1 MALPSRYV
9 KGFHQ
14 EFVVN
19 ARLVGHPQ
27 VTAANTGTPRIE
39 HHFRNCGDRDAA
51 DFSVPLAC
59 SHSSADTAPI
69 YSVEMD
75 KDKILAEAKADPQ
88 SGKRGRTNSTCCVS
102 WGFWPS
108 LIHSAGG

>member
-19 ARLVGHPQ
+19 TRLVGHPQ

-39 HHFRNCGDRDAA
+39 AIFESVVIVTQLIFLFRLPAHIARPIRHR
-51 DFSVPLAC
+51 STL
-59 SHSSADTAPI
+59 SKWTSTRSSRKRRPTR
-69 YSVEMD
+69 SLV
-75 KDKILAEAKADPQ
+75 
-88 SGKRGRTNSTCCVS
+88 KRGRANSTCCVS
-102 WGFWPS
+102 
-108 LIHSAGG
+108 

>member
-27 VTAANTGTPRIE
+27 VTAANTGTLE
-39 HHFRNCGDRDAA
+39 
-51 DFSVPLAC
+51 
-59 SHSSADTAPI
+59 SSAI
-69 YSVEMD
+69 FESVV
-75 KDKILAEAKADPQ
+75 IF
-88 SGKRGRTNSTCCVS
+88 VS
-102 WGFWPS
+102 SVACMMELP
-108 LIHSAGG
+108 AQ